1 MTTVLCMSGPP
12 LPVLVSPPLFH
23 LRDIKSQYVS
33 KKTAFYLQSSA
44 NLGSLCYT
52 CIGHKFSFPFPQ
64 IYYCFSVVIVELGK
78 EKLTFLRASLFKVLP
93 HDSKARRLFVTS
105 GGLKKVQEIKAEPG
119 SIFYALT
126 SFSTCANLSPVLNVL
141 SHTCGP
147 SDSVYLRAVFP
158 Y

>member
-1 MTTVLCMSGPP
+1 MSGPP

-64 IYYCFSVVIVELGK
+64 IYYCFSIVIVELGK
-78 EKLTFLRASLFKVLP
+78 EKLTFLHASLFKVLP

-119 SIFYALT
+119 SLLQEYINSINNCYPEEIVRWEKWTLI
-126 SFSTCANLSPVLNVL
+126 SSKL
-141 SHTCGP
+141 
-147 SDSVYLRAVFP
+147 
-158 Y
+158 